1 MGVCISISVLC
12 WPHNARKQL
21 MTMMIDIGFV
31 VGVVVTMMVVVELLL
46 LLQVRQGVG
55 FRAVISIFF
64 VVHTNQ
70 L

>member
-12 WPHNARKQL
+12 WPRNARKQL

-31 VGVVVTMMVVVELLL
+31 VGVVVMMMVVVELLL